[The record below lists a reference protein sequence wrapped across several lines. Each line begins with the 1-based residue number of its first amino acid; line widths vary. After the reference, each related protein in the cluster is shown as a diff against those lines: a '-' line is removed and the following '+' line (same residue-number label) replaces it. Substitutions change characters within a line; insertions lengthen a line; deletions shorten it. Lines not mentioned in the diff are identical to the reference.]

1 MTLSDEQLLRY
12 SRQIMLPQIDIGG
25 QERLLASSVL
35 IIGMG
40 GLGAPVAMYL
50 AAGGIGK
57 LTLVDFDAVDLSN
70 LQRQII
76 HSTQDIG
83 RPKVASARDHLTA
96 INPECHIQTLDQR
109 LSEEELREQIDLHD
123 VVVDCSD
130 NFETRFAI
138 NRACVNT
145 GTPLVS
151 GAVIRMEG
159 QISVFQP
166 GQDDGPCYAC
176 LYREEGE
183 DETRCS
189 ETGVLAP
196 VVGIIGS
203 MQATETIKLLVG
215 MKSIQGRLILLDAE
229 RMQFRE
235 MRLKKDPDC
244 PVCSGHPSLAIPVQK

>member
-1 MTLSDEQLLRY
+1 MTLTDEQLLRY
-12 SRQIMLPQIDIGG
+12 SRQIMLPQVDITG
-25 QERLLASSVL
+25 QEQLLASRVL
-35 IIGMG
+35 IIGLG
-40 GLGAPVAMYL
+40 GLGAPVALYL
-50 AAGGIGK
+50 AASGIGE
-57 LTLVDFDAVDLSN
+57 LTLVDFDDVDLSN

-76 HSTQDIG
+76 HYTRDIG
-83 RPKVASARDHLTA
+83 RPKVESAREQLNA
-96 INPECHIQTLDQR
+96 INPECRIRTLNHKLKED
-109 LSEEELREQIDLHD
+109 ELRAQVEQHD

-130 NFETRFAI
+130 NFDTRFAI
-138 NRACVNT
+138 NRACVTT

-159 QISVFQP
+159 QVSVFLPEQT
-166 GQDDGPCYAC
+166 DSPCYAC

-203 MQATETIKLLVG
+203 IQATETIKVLTGLP
-215 MKSIQGRLILLDAE
+215 SIEGRLLLLDAE

-235 MRLKKDPDC
+235 MRLKKDPHC
-244 PVCSGHPSLAIPVQK
+244 PVCTRHRS